1 MRALLWHC
9 THKNAGQTGSAERSQ
24 FLQQSVSETTASNK
38 QCHTQQIDGYC
49 CIAISERRVRTMRW
63 LVLMRLPFSRKRRLS
78 FFAKDAYRRH
88 FAKRLSKYVHLSSFK
103 RTKRVCLK
111 EFASKT
117 RQMRQTQPD
126 NTHTV
131 HCFNS
136 ALCVRK
142 LAYNSLDRQQSD
154 WLLYTAATTHPLL
167 EACVSNLSCRKLCL
181 TFIFTLR
188 HERTT
193 LRFWF
198 HT

>member
-1 MRALLWHC
+1 MSH
-9 THKNAGQTGSAERSQ
+9 
-24 FLQQSVSETTASNK
+24 TA
-38 QCHTQQIDGYC
+38 IDGYRC
-49 CIAISERRVRTMRW
+49 FAISERRVRTMRW
-63 LVLMRLPFSRKRRLS
+63 LVLMWLRFSRKRRLS
-78 FFAKDAYRRH
+78 FFPKDAYRH
-88 FAKRLSKYVHLSSFK
+88 FAKRLSNTSIFIQTY
-103 RTKRVCLK
+103 K

-126 NTHTV
+126 NTNTV
-131 HCFNS
+131 HYYFNS

-142 LAYNSLDRQQSD
+142 QAYNSLDRQQSD

-167 EACVSNLSCRKLCL
+167 KACVSNLSCRKLCL

-188 HERTT
+188 HERT